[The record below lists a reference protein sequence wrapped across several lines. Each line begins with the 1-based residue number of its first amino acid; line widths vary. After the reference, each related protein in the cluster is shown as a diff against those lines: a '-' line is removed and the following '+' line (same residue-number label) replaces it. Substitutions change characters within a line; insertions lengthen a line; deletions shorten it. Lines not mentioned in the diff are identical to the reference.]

1 MQLAKSILI
10 EICLATEKKNIKY
23 EIAKSDIREKFDEF
37 LCRRHTYL
45 CAQRFTIVSRLNSEN
60 DCYDANG
67 KEYMEKYLRGI
78 LWCKRM
84 SIYMG
89 EVKRSS
95 SILTF
100 RI

>member
-1 MQLAKSILI
+1 MQR
-10 EICLATEKKNIKY
+10 KKRKKRKKKKKIKY

-45 CAQRFTIVSRLNSEN
+45 RAQRFTIMSRLNSEN

-67 KEYMEKYLRGI
+67 KEYMEKYSLRGI

-84 SIYMG
+84 SILYG
-89 EVKRSS
+89 
-95 SILTF
+95 
-100 RI
+100 

>member
-1 MQLAKSILI
+1 MNFYA
-10 EICLATEKKNIKY
+10 EDTHICT
-23 EIAKSDIREKFDEF
+23 S
-37 LCRRHTYL
+37 
-45 CAQRFTIVSRLNSEN
+45 TIVSRLNSEN

-89 EVKRSS
+89 EVKKSS